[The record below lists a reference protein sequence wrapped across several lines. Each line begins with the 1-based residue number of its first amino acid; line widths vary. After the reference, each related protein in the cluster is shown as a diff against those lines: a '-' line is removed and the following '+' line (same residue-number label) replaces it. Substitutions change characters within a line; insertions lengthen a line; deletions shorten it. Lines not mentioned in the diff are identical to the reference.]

1 MKRRMTGSCL
11 VTIILFCTIS
21 AQNSRTNV
29 RLRNG
34 NESISDD
41 VNSTDSAVLPKKW
54 ISQIFSEAQ
63 MAFKMDPRENT
74 ECGKDFELFKLHLKN
89 YSTWAVKMMESSEWP
104 LAGILSGTV
113 DFMGNY
119 DECLAISSYNIY
131 GRYCLAKVAYHY
143 SDNVQSVALQEPD
156 QRISA
161 WNALTLNDKNP
172 ARVDRK
178 KLTFALCVPSS
189 CTPNDLNASL
199 NSLLRT
205 IFKNN
210 GLDVTVNVDPMFC
223 KTQHDLT
230 YPLGFYVAVSSFVT
244 FFLFVICLTVY
255 DAIISDKSDDVES
268 NGTCADEQ
276 KRYFLKETSKNFSL
290 LRNFRKLKQYHPKE
304 YAALHFMR
312 AINILFTIYGHR
324 FFYTLSFPS
333 SNAFVKEG
341 FYTSLTIVL
350 THMNVVIDSFFSISG
365 FLTFQYEFE
374 PMKRGGMIFLFFS
387 ILFRW
392 MRMVSVF
399 GVLMLYIIYV
409 FPSTGDGPL
418 WNYEATSEA
427 NRCKESWWAGL
438 FAINNIVKTDQ
449 LCVTASWYISVD
461 IQLAIIGGIL
471 LYILSKNTKIGI
483 IVTIASFIVSI
494 VVTFITAYK
503 NHFYGLGRI
512 FLNTYT
518 EARNNP
524 EFTVLYISPF
534 TRCGPYLFGFMTAYA
549 VNLLNKNEIKFT
561 NNRMICL
568 FSFLSIS
575 IGEACSFYG
584 LLFYEI
590 DRKYDRLEHSLYAA
604 LNHVIVM
611 SPYAVV
617 GCIYFTSGL
626 GIFLNKIL
634 EWKVWIPFGRLSYS
648 VYLINTVIQLYQISS
663 QKEPFTLP
671 SRINLVWWFWGDVIW
686 SYFLGLIVHL
696 FVEAPILNYRAL
708 IKKQLLKIFVKSKP
722 EEQNQN
728 HQMKTSC
735 T

>member
-1 MKRRMTGSCL
+1 MKRRMIVSCL

-21 AQNSRTNV
+21 AQRIKS
-29 RLRNG
+29 G
-34 NESISDD
+34 NEWILND
-41 VNSTDSAVLPKKW
+41 VNTADSAVLPKKW
-54 ISQIFSEAQ
+54 ISQLFSEAQ
-63 MAFKMDPRENT
+63 MAFKMDPRENP
-74 ECGKDFELFKLHLKN
+74 ECGKDFDLFKLHLKN
-89 YSTWAVKMMESSEWP
+89 HSTWAVNMMESSEWP

-143 SDNVQSVALQEPD
+143 SDTVQSVVLQEPD

-199 NSLLRT
+199 NNLLHT

-210 GLDVTVNVDPMFC
+210 GLDVSVDVDPMFC
-223 KTQHDLT
+223 RTQNDST
-230 YPLGFYVAVSSFVT
+230 YPLGYYIAVSSFVM
-244 FFLFVICLTVY
+244 FFLVVICLTVY
-255 DAIISDKSDDVES
+255 DSIISDESDGENS
-268 NGTCADEQ
+268 DEQ
-276 KRYFLKETSKNFSL
+276 KSYFLKETSENFSL
-290 LRNFRKLKQYHPKE
+290 LRNFRKLKQYNPKE
-304 YAALHFMR
+304 YAALHFIKV
-312 AINILFTIYGHR
+312 INILFTIYGHR
-324 FFYTLSFPS
+324 FFYTLSYPS
-333 SNAFVKEG
+333 SNAVVKEG
-341 FYTSLTIVL
+341 FYTSFTLLL
-350 THMNVVIDSFFSISG
+350 THMNVVIDSFFFVSG
-365 FLTFQYEFE
+365 YLTFQCEFQ
-374 PMKRGGMIFLFFS
+374 PMKRGGKFFLFFN

-392 MRMVSVF
+392 MRMVLGFV
-399 GVLMLYIIYV
+399 VLMLYVIYI

-449 LCVTASWYISVD
+449 LCVIASWYISVD

-471 LYILSKNTKIGI
+471 LYILSKNTKIGV
-483 IVTIASFIVSI
+483 IVTIASFILSI

-503 NHFYGLGRI
+503 NHFYGLLRVY
-512 FLNTYT
+512 LNSFT

-524 EFTVLYISPF
+524 EFTELYISPF
-534 TRCGPYLFGFMTAYA
+534 TRCGPYLIGFMTAYA
-549 VNLLNKNEIKFT
+549 VHLLNENKIKFT

-568 FSFLSIS
+568 FSFLAIL
-575 IGEACSFYG
+575 IGEVCSFYG
-584 LLFYEI
+584 LLFYAI
-590 DRKYDRLEHSLYAA
+590 DRKYDKLEHSLYAA
-604 LNHVIVM
+604 LNHVIVV

-617 GCIYFTSGL
+617 ACIYFTSGL
-626 GIFLNKIL
+626 GIFNRIL
-634 EWKVWIPFGRLSYS
+634 EWKIWIPFGRLSYS
-648 VYLINTVIQLYQISS
+648 VYLINTVIQLYHISS
-663 QKEPFTLP
+663 QKQPFTLP
-671 SRINLVWWFWGDVIW
+671 SRINLMWWFLGDVIW
-686 SYFLGLIVHL
+686 SYLMGLIIHL

-708 IKKQLLKIFVKSKP
+708 IKNNQLSKIFVKSKP

-728 HQMKTSC
+728 HQK
-735 T
+735 